1 MKVKFVYEA
10 FSKMHTGMTTMALYG
25 TMNQIRRMQVYD
37 DFCRK
42 QHAVLFATD
51 IAARGLDFPS
61 INWVI
66 QADCPPDAN
75 TYIHRVGR
83 TARYEKEGQALLL
96 LTTSE
101 EPEMINELKLKKIPI
116 EKIE

>member
-1 MKVKFVYEA
+1 MYEA
-10 FSKMHTGMTTMALYG
+10 FTKMHTGMTTLALYG
-25 TMNQIRRMQVYD
+25 TMNQIRRMTVYD

-61 INWVI
+61 VNWVI
-66 QADCPPDAN
+66 QMDCPPDSN

-83 TARYEKEGQALLL
+83 TARYEKEGQALLV
-96 LTTSE
+96 LTPSE
-101 EPEMINELKLKKIPI
+101 ETEMINELKQKKIPI
-116 EKIE
+116 EKIA

>member
-1 MKVKFVYEA
+1 
-10 FSKMHTGMTTMALYG
+10 MHTGLTTLCLYG
-25 TMNQIRRMQVYD
+25 TMNQIRRMTVYD

-42 QHAVLFATD
+42 QNAFLFATD

-61 INWVI
+61 VNWVI
-66 QADCPPDAN
+66 QMDCPPDAN

-83 TARYEKEGQALLL
+83 TARYEKECQALLV
-96 LTTSE
+96 LTPNE
-101 EPEMINELKLKKIPI
+101 EEEMINELKLKKIQI

>member
-1 MKVKFVYEA
+1 
-10 FSKMHTGMTTMALYG
+10 MHTGLTTLCLYG
-25 TMNQIRRMQVYD
+25 TMNQIRRMTVYD

-42 QHAVLFATD
+42 QNAVLFATD

-61 INWVI
+61 VNWVI
-66 QADCPPDAN
+66 QMDCPPDAN

-83 TARYEKEGQALLL
+83 TARYEKEGQALLV
-96 LTTSE
+96 LTPSE
-101 EPEMINELKLKKIPI
+101 EEEMLNELKLKKIPI